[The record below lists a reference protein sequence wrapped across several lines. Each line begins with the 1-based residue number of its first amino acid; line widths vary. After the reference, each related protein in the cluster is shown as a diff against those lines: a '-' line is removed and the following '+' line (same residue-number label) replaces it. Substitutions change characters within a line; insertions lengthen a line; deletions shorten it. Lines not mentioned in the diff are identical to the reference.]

1 MAEPFIGEIRMFGF
15 NFTPREWASCS
26 GAIISISQNQALFA
40 LIENFY
46 GGDGRTSMAL
56 PDLRGRAP
64 INSGSSP
71 LGTYPIGAAVGNT
84 ETLLIKEQLPAHSHG
99 ATFTPTS
106 GSSTS
111 VKLNATTDLGD
122 MATPVDGA
130 YLAQTK
136 ATGGA
141 ADKAENIYK
150 GTPTAG
156 SLVAL
161 GGVEVAS
168 SGVEGTVTI
177 ADSPVGRH
185 LPIDIKNPTLA
196 LNFCIALQGIFPARN

>member
-26 GAIISISQNQALFA
+26 GAIVSISQNQALFA
-40 LIENFY
+40 LIGDFY
-46 GGDGRTSMAL
+46 GGDGRVSMAL
-56 PDLRGRAP
+56 PDLRGRSP

-71 LGTYPIGAAVGNT
+71 LGAYPIGAAVGQT
-84 ETLLIKEQLPAHSHG
+84 RVLLAKNQLPIDG
-99 ATFTPTS
+99 YDATFTPVG

-111 VKLNATTDLGD
+111 VTLDATTDLGD
-122 MATPVDGA
+122 MAKPVAGA

-141 ADKAENIYK
+141 GDKPENIYK

-161 GGVEVAS
+161 GGVKVAS
-168 SGVEGTVTI
+168 SGGDGTVAITNI
-177 ADSPVGRH
+177 GGSQ
-185 LPIDIKNPTLA
+185 PIDIRNPTLA
-196 LNFCIALQGIFPARN
+196 LNFCIALQGIFPSRN